1 MEEKTEAD
9 AAGVK
14 ILEARSHFLTT
25 FNFEKSSDGAK
36 INVVGCMELL
46 PVSEITGGV
55 RGAIYLRGDVIP
67 VVDLR
72 LKSGLEP
79 IEIGGAACIL
89 LLEHESQNK
98 KYQIGI
104 IVSDVSDVLAIVGE
118 EMEDQQEEADG
129 LDKTENGRQRKSD
142 LARILMDVD
151 HIVRDVDFNSFQWK
165 S

>member
-1 MEEKTEAD
+1 MEENIEAD

-14 ILEARSHFLTT
+14 LLEAKSHFLTT
-25 FNFEKSSDGAK
+25 FNFEKSSDGAN

-46 PVSEITGGV
+46 PVSEISGGV
-55 RGAIYLRGDVIP
+55 RGAIYLHGDVIP

-79 IEIGGAACIL
+79 TEIGGAACIL

-98 KYQIGI
+98 KYQVGI

-118 EMEDQQEEADG
+118 KMDEQQESDAD
-129 LDKTENGRQRKSD
+129 LDNTENPRQQKGE
-142 LARILMDVD
+142 LARILMDIE